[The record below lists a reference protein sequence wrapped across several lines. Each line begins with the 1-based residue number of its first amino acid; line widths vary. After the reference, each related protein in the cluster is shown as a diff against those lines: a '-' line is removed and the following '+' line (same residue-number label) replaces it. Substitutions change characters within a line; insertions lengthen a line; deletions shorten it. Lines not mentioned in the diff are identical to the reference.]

1 MKDFYSPLRYPGG
14 KGKVVNSIKK
24 IIDANNLKGLEYA
37 EPFAGGAS
45 VALSLLLDG
54 YSQNIYINDKDR
66 AIYAFWYSIINHKD
80 EFVDKILSIPI
91 NMDSWFE
98 QKQIFEQ
105 HDSKLFELGFAT
117 FFLNRT
123 NRSGILK
130 AGVIGGKNQSGK
142 YSISERFHKE
152 NLTKR
157 IELIYK
163 VKDKIY
169 LFNLDVIDFISEVSN
184 VMKQNSV
191 IYLDPPY
198 YNKGKDLYMNHF
210 QHIDHIILKD
220 YIETLDQY
228 NWIVTYDNTPQINE
242 IYQGIKKK
250 FYNLNYSLINASKGQ
265 EVLFVKKNLK
275 VPRDSFQKMVV

>member
-54 YSQNIYINDKDR
+54 YSRNIYINDKDR

-80 EFVDKILSIPI
+80 EFVDMISSIPI
-91 NMDSWFE
+91 NMDSWFA

-105 HDSKLFELGFAT
+105 QDSNLFKLGFAT

-152 NLTKR
+152 NLIKR
-157 IELIYK
+157 IELIHK
-163 VKDKIY
+163 VKDRIF
-169 LFNLDVIDFISEVSN
+169 LFNLDVIDFITEVSN
-184 VMKQNSV
+184 VMTQNSV

-210 QHIDHIILKD
+210 QHIDHIVLKD

-265 EVLFVKKNLK
+265 EVLFVKKNLI
-275 VPRDSFQKMVV
+275 VPRDSFQKIVV

>member
-80 EFVDKILSIPI
+80 EFVDKISTIDI
-91 NMDSWFE
+91 NMDSWFA
-98 QKQIFEQ
+98 QKQIFER
-105 HDSKLFELGFAT
+105 HDSSLFELGFAT

-152 NLTKR
+152 NLIKR
-157 IELIYK
+157 IEAIHK
-163 VKDKIY
+163 VKDRIF
-169 LFNLDVIDFISEVSN
+169 LFNLDVIDFITEVSN

-265 EVLFVKKNLK
+265 EVLFVKKNLV
-275 VPRDSFQKMVV
+275 VPRDSFQKIVV

>member
-80 EFVDKILSIPI
+80 EFVDKISTIDI
-91 NMDSWFE
+91 NMDSWFA
-98 QKQIFEQ
+98 QKQIFEH
-105 HDSKLFELGFAT
+105 HDSSLFELGFAT

-152 NLTKR
+152 NLIKR
-157 IELIYK
+157 IEVIHK
-163 VKDKIY
+163 VKDRIFLY
-169 LFNLDVIDFISEVSN
+169 NLDVIDFITEVSN
-184 VMKQNSV
+184 VMKKNSV

-210 QHIDHIILKD
+210 QHIDHIVLKD

-265 EVLFVKKNLK
+265 EVLFVKKNLI

>member
-24 IIDANNLKGLEYA
+24 IIDANSLKGLEYA

-80 EFVDKILSIPI
+80 EFVDMISSIPI
-91 NMDSWFE
+91 NMDSWFA

-105 HDSKLFELGFAT
+105 HDSSLFKLGFAT

-152 NLTKR
+152 NLIKR
-157 IELIYK
+157 IELIHK
-163 VKDKIY
+163 VKDRIF

-184 VMKQNSV
+184 VMTQNSV

-210 QHIDHIILKD
+210 QHIDHIVLKD

-265 EVLFVKKNLK
+265 EVLFVKKNLI

>member
-80 EFVDKILSIPI
+80 EFVDKISTIDI
-91 NMDSWFE
+91 NMDSWFA
-98 QKQIFEQ
+98 QKQIFEH
-105 HDSKLFELGFAT
+105 HDSSLFELGFAT

-152 NLTKR
+152 NLIKR
-157 IELIYK
+157 IEVIHK
-163 VKDKIY
+163 VKDRIF
-169 LFNLDVIDFISEVSN
+169 LFNLDVIDFITEVSN
-184 VMKQNSV
+184 VMKKNSV

-210 QHIDHIILKD
+210 QHIDHIVLKD

-265 EVLFVKKNLK
+265 EVLFVKKNLI

>member
-66 AIYAFWYSIINHKD
+66 AIYAFWYSIINHQD
-80 EFVDKILSIPI
+80 EFVDKISTIDI
-91 NMDSWFE
+91 NMDSWFA
-98 QKQIFEQ
+98 QKQIFER
-105 HDSKLFELGFAT
+105 HDSSLFELGFAT

-152 NLTKR
+152 NLIKR
-157 IELIYK
+157 IEVIHK
-163 VKDKIY
+163 VKDRIFLY
-169 LFNLDVIDFISEVSN
+169 NLDVIDFITEVSN
-184 VMKQNSV
+184 VMKKNSV

-265 EVLFVKKNLK
+265 EVLFVKKNLV
-275 VPRDSFQKMVV
+275 VPRDSFQKIVV

>member
-24 IIDANNLKGLEYA
+24 IINANNLKGLEYA

-80 EFVDKILSIPI
+80 EFVDMISSIPI
-91 NMDSWFE
+91 NMDSWFA

-105 HDSKLFELGFAT
+105 QDSNLFKLGFAT

-152 NLTKR
+152 NLIKR
-157 IELIYK
+157 IELIHK
-163 VKDKIY
+163 VKDRIF

-184 VMKQNSV
+184 VMTQNSV

-210 QHIDHIILKD
+210 QHIDHIVLKD

-265 EVLFVKKNLK
+265 EVLFVKKNLI

>member
-157 IELIYK
+157 IELIHK

-265 EVLFVKKNLK
+265 EVLFVKKNLV
-275 VPRDSFQKMVV
+275 VPRDSFQKIVV

>member
-80 EFVDKILSIPI
+80 EFVDMISSIPI
-91 NMDSWFE
+91 NMDSWFA
-98 QKQIFEQ
+98 QKQIFER
-105 HDSKLFELGFAT
+105 HDSNLFELGFAT

-157 IELIYK
+157 IELIHT
-163 VKDKIY
+163 VKDRIY
-169 LFNLDVIDFISEVSN
+169 LFNLDVIDFITEVSN
-184 VMKQNSV
+184 VMKKNSV

-210 QHIDHIILKD
+210 QHIDHIVLKD

-265 EVLFVKKNLK
+265 EVLFVKKNLV
-275 VPRDSFQKMVV
+275 VPRDSFQKIVV

>member
-24 IIDANNLKGLEYA
+24 IIDANNLNGLEYA

-66 AIYAFWYSIINHKD
+66 AIYAFWFSIINHKD
-80 EFVDKILSIPI
+80 EFVDMISSIPI
-91 NMDSWFE
+91 NMDSWYA

-105 HDSKLFELGFAT
+105 HDSSLFKLGFAT

-130 AGVIGGKNQSGK
+130 AGVIGGKNQNGK

-152 NLTKR
+152 NLIKR
-157 IELIYK
+157 IELIHK
-163 VKDKIY
+163 VKDRIF

-184 VMKQNSV
+184 VMTQNSV

-210 QHIDHIILKD
+210 QHIDHIVLKD

-265 EVLFVKKNLK
+265 EVLFVKKNLI

>member
-80 EFVDKILSIPI
+80 EFVDKISTIDI
-91 NMDSWFE
+91 NMDSWFA
-98 QKQIFEQ
+98 QKQIFER
-105 HDSKLFELGFAT
+105 HDSSLFELGFAT

-152 NLTKR
+152 NLIKR
-157 IELIYK
+157 IEVIHK
-163 VKDKIY
+163 VKDRIFLY
-169 LFNLDVIDFISEVSN
+169 NLDVIDFITEVSN
-184 VMKQNSV
+184 VMKKNSV

-210 QHIDHIILKD
+210 QHVDHIVLKD

-265 EVLFVKKNLK
+265 EVLFVKKNLI

>member
-80 EFVDKILSIPI
+80 EFVAKISTIPI

-105 HDSKLFELGFAT
+105 HDSNLFELGFAT

-157 IELIYK
+157 IELIHT
-163 VKDKIY
+163 VKDRIY

-265 EVLFVKKNLK
+265 EVLFVKKNLV
-275 VPRDSFQKMVV
+275 VPRDSFQKIVV